1 MRLLLAVLLALLL
14 RPVMAGAAEPVE
26 FWYGHSGA
34 AGAVIERLCSHFNAS
49 HPGLRP
55 LRCVAQGSYEQTLQK
70 TVAAYRAGNSPALV
84 EIYDV
89 ATLDMLLGGA
99 SMAVQQVMTEQ
110 HQQNAPHDFLPAVQR
125 YYADRDGQL
134 AAQPFAVSTAVLYS
148 HRATLAAAGISEPPA
163 TWEAFDAALQAL
175 KRHGLTC
182 PAVTDFNPWI
192 WLEQSSAAMGVPVAS
207 AANGTEGLHARYRF
221 DSGPH
226 PRLLADLA
234 RWIAQGS
241 LVNQAATRSGRQE
254 LAFAAGDCALLLS
267 STGAWNLLAS
277 GQVDD
282 IVISPM
288 PVYQGFPRQA
298 TVIGGAAL
306 WVLRGQSPEAYATV
320 AAFLAYLRQPAVQ
333 ISFSRQTGYL
343 PVTQQAAALLLA
355 SQPADSA
362 VAVGLASLR
371 QADGQTSTPLRTGFL
386 TRLRLIWTQ
395 ELQNALARHSS
406 TDVAVQQIVQRGND
420 LLTTFEETYRHAP
433 TL

>member
-1 MRLLLAVLLALLL
+1 MAFLPAVLVPLLLM
-14 RPVMAGAAEPVE
+14 PVMAYSANPVE
-26 FWYGHSGA
+26 FWYGHSGNTA
-34 AGAVIERLCSHFNAS
+34 AVIEQLCKHFNAS

-99 SMAVQQVMTEQ
+99 SVEVQQVMIEQ
-110 HQQNAPHDFLPAVQR
+110 HQQDAPNDFLPAAQR
-125 YYADRDGQL
+125 YYAERDGHL
-134 AAQPFAVSTAVLYS
+134 AAQPFTVSTAVLYS
-148 HRATLAAAGISEPPA
+148 HRDTLAAAGVNEPPA

-175 KRHGLTC
+175 KRDGVTC

-192 WLEQSSAAMGVPVAS
+192 WLEQSSAAMGEAVAS
-207 AANGTEGLHARYRF
+207 ATNGMEGLHARYRF
-221 DSGPH
+221 DVGPH

-234 RWIAQGS
+234 RWVAQGS
-241 LVNQAATRSGRQE
+241 LVNQAATRSGSQE

-282 IVISPM
+282 VVISPI
-288 PVYQGFPRQA
+288 PVYQGFQRQA

-306 WVLRGQSPEAYATV
+306 WVLRGQPPETYATV

-333 ISFSRQTGYL
+333 IAFSQQTGYL

-355 SQPADSA
+355 SQSADSA
-362 VAVGLASLR
+362 VAVGLASLSR
-371 QADGQTSTPLRTGFL
+371 ADGQTSTPLRTGFL

-395 ELQNALARHSS
+395 ELQNALARNSS
-406 TDVAVQQIVQRGND
+406 TDAAVQQVIQRGNE

-433 TL
+433 ML